1 MLQIFQHDQRSKHAS
16 TLSHRM
22 RWKGCLEV
30 SSPVSWW
37 SWAPCT
43 ARASCYE
50 PFPIKIWTSASM
62 EIPESFWVTCFRA
75 HPRTLG
81 NIFMCNQR
89 DPALLHALSAGSED
103 SQALGNTLS
112 LLILLPSWW
121 DTPCLGLHTT
131 AIFQSHFLGL
141 HSHLCQPALSYQYN
155 LAAKYQ
161 SSGTF
166 RVKKKEKKQV
176 NYQFPP
182 ITQITQLCHIFSLQT
197 LSSPDIPPFMLTPHS
212 QEDGKLSVRRV
223 VCP

>member
-1 MLQIFQHDQRSKHAS
+1 
-16 TLSHRM
+16 
-22 RWKGCLEV
+22 
-30 SSPVSWW
+30 
-37 SWAPCT
+37 
-43 ARASCYE
+43 
-50 PFPIKIWTSASM
+50 M

-103 SQALGNTLS
+103 SQALGHTEFTHPPSFLVRHS
-112 LLILLPSWW
+112 LLGVTHHSHLPG
-121 DTPCLGLHTT
+121 T
-131 AIFQSHFLGL
+131 FLGL

-155 LAAKYQ
+155 LAANYQ
-161 SSGTF
+161 SSCTF

-197 LSSPDIPPFMLTPHS
+197 LSSPDIPPFVLTPQHPTI
-212 QEDGKLSVRRV
+212 L
-223 VCP
+223 